1 MTQPAWV
8 APVGEVVPSLELG
21 TKDSNQKPRWHT
33 CRCVRSL
40 PELGTYSGW
49 RRCRGCGHL
58 MGAWGTTLLP
68 LAPPKYGPY
77 HRRVA

>member
-1 MTQPAWV
+1 MSVSQRRYMGRFDRAL
-8 APVGEVVPSLELG
+8 PVGP
-21 TKDSNQKPRWHT
+21 DSNQKPRWHT
-33 CRCVRSL
+33 CRCVRSR

-49 RRCRGCGHL
+49 RRCRGCGHI
-58 MGAWGTTLLP
+58 MGEWSTTQLP